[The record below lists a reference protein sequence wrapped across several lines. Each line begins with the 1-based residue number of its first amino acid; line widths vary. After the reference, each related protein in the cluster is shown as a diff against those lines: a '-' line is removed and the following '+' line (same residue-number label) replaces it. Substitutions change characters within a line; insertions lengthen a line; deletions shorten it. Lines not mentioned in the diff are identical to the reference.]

1 MIMKSFHYIYCGF
14 NCITIKLFECL
25 LCIVMNNDA
34 KLSDKKS
41 IDFRTTRGKR
51 IFSGSC
57 VRYPSQDK
65 SLLFIYGYNSLK
77 KGKLYMLG

>member
-1 MIMKSFHYIYCGF
+1 
-14 NCITIKLFECL
+14 
-25 LCIVMNNDA
+25 MNNDA

-41 IDFRTTRGKR
+41 IDYRTTRGKR

>member
-1 MIMKSFHYIYCGF
+1 
-14 NCITIKLFECL
+14 
-25 LCIVMNNDA
+25 MNNDA

-57 VRYPSQDK
+57 VRYPSQDNHY
-65 SLLFIYGYNSLK
+65 SLFMAIIALK
-77 KGKLYMLG
+77 KVNFICWDKIIYSYLKCTFIFGKSA

>member
-1 MIMKSFHYIYCGF
+1 
-14 NCITIKLFECL
+14 
-25 LCIVMNNDA
+25 MNNDA

-65 SLLFIYGYNSLK
+65 SLLFIYGYNSWDKIIYSYLK
-77 KGKLYMLG
+77 CTFMFGKSA

>member
-1 MIMKSFHYIYCGF
+1 
-14 NCITIKLFECL
+14 
-25 LCIVMNNDA
+25 MNNDA

-77 KGKLYMLG
+77 KVNFICWDKIIYSYLKCTFMFGKSA

>member
-1 MIMKSFHYIYCGF
+1 
-14 NCITIKLFECL
+14 
-25 LCIVMNNDA
+25 MNNDV

-51 IFSGSC
+51 IFSVSC